1 MHVDLLI
8 THASQLLT
16 IPAHDHGP
24 QRGDRLGDLAII
36 ADGALAVSDGSIV
49 DRGPTVDLAAKY
61 QADQTIDAGGRVVM
75 PGFVDPHT
83 HVVFAGD
90 RANEFER
97 RIAGAT
103 YMEIMNA
110 GGGIMST
117 VRATRA
123 ASVDELV
130 AQTRARLDR
139 MLAHGTTTAEAKTG
153 YGLETQA
160 ELKMLDAI
168 ARLDAE
174 HPIDLVPTFLG
185 AHAIPAEYKGRED
198 AYTDLVVNEM
208 LPAVASQPP
217 TCIRANRYLSM
228 CFAKTALLHWNSHGA
243 F

>member
-1 MHVDLLI
+1 MSADLLI

-16 IPAHDHGP
+16 IPAHDQGP

-36 ADGALAVSDGSIV
+36 EDGALAVSNGTIV
-49 DRGPTVDLAAKY
+49 DLGPTADLTAKHQAAR
-61 QADQTIDAGGRVVM
+61 TIDAGGCVVM

-103 YMEIMNA
+103 YIEIMNA

-130 AQTRARLDR
+130 DQTRARLDR
-139 MLAHGTTTAEAKTG
+139 MLAHGTTTAEAKRLR
-153 YGLETQA
+153 LETA
-160 ELKMLDAI
+160 
-168 ARLDAE
+168 
-174 HPIDLVPTFLG
+174 P
-185 AHAIPAEYKGRED
+185 
-198 AYTDLVVNEM
+198 
-208 LPAVASQPP
+208 S
-217 TCIRANRYLSM
+217 
-228 CFAKTALLHWNSHGA
+228 
-243 F
+243 